1 MHIKIHVK
9 LFSLFCLL
17 FGTLSAQTTDSTK
30 TKHLAICIG
39 LPYHYFRD
47 KVSSDL
53 AYKGLGL
60 VELNISKIKVNP
72 NKSVKQLDIYFGLGT
87 AKPDL
92 DNKTG
97 FNKSA
102 TIPYY
107 SFSYAYLKHIADHK
121 NQALR
126 IYAGG
131 KILSDAQYI
140 IYPTVNNVRAYNFN
154 WLSLQASAMASYEIN
169 IGKKT
174 HQFWYQLSI
183 PVLGINARPLSYN
196 GLIPIES
203 IWNQSGSAL
212 RAYFTDLKMTSV
224 HNNFSLQSNLSW
236 DILMKKNKLRLSYN
250 WLYQHNS
257 VSVNALNSVRSSLM
271 VSYLFYLKNR
281 VKK

>member
-1 MHIKIHVK
+1 MHIKTHFK
-9 LFSLFCLL
+9 LFSFFCLL
-17 FGTLSAQTTDSTK
+17 FGTLSAQTADSTK
-30 TKHLAICIG
+30 TKHLAIGIG
-39 LPYHYFRD
+39 IPYHYFRD

-53 AYKGLGL
+53 AYKGFGL
-60 VELNISKIKVNP
+60 AGLNISKIKVNP
-72 NKSVKQLDIYFGLGT
+72 NKSVRQLDIYFGLGT

-107 SFSYAYLKHIADHK
+107 NFSYAYLKHLANRR
-121 NQALR
+121 NQSLHF
-126 IYAGG
+126 YAGG

-169 IGKKT
+169 IRKSV

-196 GLIPIES
+196 GLIPNES

-212 RAYFTDLKMTSV
+212 RTYFTDLKMTSV

-236 DILMKKNKLRLSYN
+236 AVLIKKNKLRLSYN
-250 WLYQHNS
+250 WLYQHNN
-257 VSVNALNSVRSSLM
+257 VSVNTLNSVRSSLM